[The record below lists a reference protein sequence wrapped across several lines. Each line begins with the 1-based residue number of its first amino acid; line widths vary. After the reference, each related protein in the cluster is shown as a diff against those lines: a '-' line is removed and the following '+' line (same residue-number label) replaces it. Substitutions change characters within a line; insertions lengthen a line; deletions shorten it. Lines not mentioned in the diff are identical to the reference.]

1 MFGLTDRGRR
11 IIRLRLFLPKT
22 TTFARFKKKKK
33 KQKPRMLF
41 KSIYLKPKNVT

>member
-33 KQKPRMLF
+33 SRNRACYSKAF
-41 KSIYLKPKNVT
+41 I

>member
-22 TTFARFKKKKK
+22 TTFARLKKKKK
-33 KQKPRMLF
+33 VETAHVIQKHLF
-41 KSIYLKPKNVT
+41 EA

>member
-22 TTFARFKKKKK
+22 TTFARLKKKKVETAHVI
-33 KQKPRMLF
+33 QKHLF
-41 KSIYLKPKNVT
+41 EA

>member
-22 TTFARFKKKKK
+22 TTFARLKKKKSK
-33 KQKPRMLF
+33 KVETAHVIQKHLF
-41 KSIYLKPKNVT
+41 EA

>member
-22 TTFARFKKKKK
+22 TTFARLKKKKK
-33 KQKPRMLF
+33 KVETAHVIQKHLF
-41 KSIYLKPKNVT
+41 EA

>member
-22 TTFARFKKKKK
+22 TTFARLKKKKSRNRACYSK
-33 KQKPRMLF
+33 AF
-41 KSIYLKPKNVT
+41 I